1 MESTMT
7 NIEQFKQY
15 LKKYSEKDLESI
27 SAMFAE
33 QISLRDWQVAVKGK
47 ENAIAETKKNFEN
60 AETIEIEVLSCLTDN
75 NSVAGELKIIV
86 DQKETLYVVDVLT
99 FNEKGLIS
107 SIRAYVGRED

>member
-15 LKKYSEKDLESI
+15 LNKYSEKDLKSI
-27 SAMFAE
+27 SAMFSD
-33 QISLRDWQVAVKGK
+33 QISLRDWKVAVKGK

-60 AETIEIEVLSCLTDN
+60 AGTIKIEVLSCLTDN

-107 SIRAYVGRED
+107 SIRAYVGRKD

>member
-1 MESTMT
+1 MT
-7 NIEQFKQY
+7 NIEKFKQY
-15 LKKYSEKDLESI
+15 LNRYSEKDLESI
-27 SAMFAE
+27 SAMFADE
-33 QISLRDWQVAVKGK
+33 VSLRDWKISVNGKTNAV
-47 ENAIAETKKNFEN
+47 AETKNNFKN
-60 AETIEIEVLSCLTDN
+60 AGTIEIEVLSCLTNN